1 MDDIVS
7 DTLLA
12 SIAEAQQR
20 RAAAEADISRL
31 HAESPV
37 DMTEAE
43 AAIAELMKAQQDLDC
58 LQEAYEK
65 LGGDPAIQF
74 S

>member
-7 DTLLA
+7 DTFLA
-12 SIAEAQQR
+12 SIAEAQKR
-20 RAAAEADISRL
+20 RGEAEAEIARL
-31 HAESPV
+31 HSESPV
-37 DMTEAE
+37 DMIEAE
-43 AAIAELMKAQQDLDC
+43 AAIATLMKAQQDLDC
-58 LQEAYEK
+58 LQEAYEN

>member
-1 MDDIVS
+1 MDDIVG
-7 DTLLA
+7 DTFRA

-20 RAAAEADISRL
+20 RIAAEIEIARL
-31 HAESPV
+31 HSESPV
-37 DMTEAE
+37 DMIEAE
-43 AAIAELMKAQQDLDC
+43 VAIANLMKAEQDLDC

-65 LGGDPAIQF
+65 LGGDPSVRF